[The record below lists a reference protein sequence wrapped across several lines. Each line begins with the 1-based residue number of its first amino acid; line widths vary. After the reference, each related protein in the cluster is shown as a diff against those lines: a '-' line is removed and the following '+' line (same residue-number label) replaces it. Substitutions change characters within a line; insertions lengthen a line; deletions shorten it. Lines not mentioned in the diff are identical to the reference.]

1 MTKKEYRALTEK
13 YNMNMLTEEITGQ
26 NWGYYLDT
34 DHYIDEL
41 DALADRDGLH
51 NVMVERIAALDGD
64 KVVNIRY
71 KLVPPSDWFDLWG
84 LKD

>member
-1 MTKKEYRALTEK
+1 MTRKEYRALTKK

-41 DALADRDGLH
+41 DELADKIDCWP
-51 NVMVERIAALDGD
+51 VVCERLKLGD
-64 KVVNIRY
+64 IIRY
-71 KLVPPSDWFDLWG
+71 KLIPPSDWFDLWG

>member
-26 NWGYYLDT
+26 NWGYYLDS

-41 DALADRDGLH
+41 DELADKIDCQP
-51 NVMVERIAALDGD
+51 
-64 KVVNIRY
+64 VV
-71 KLVPPSDWFDLWG
+71 
-84 LKD
+84 

>member
-1 MTKKEYRALTEK
+1 MTRKEYRALTEK

-41 DALADRDGLH
+41 DELADKIDCRP
-51 NVMVERIAALDGD
+51 VFCERLKLGGT
-64 KVVNIRY
+64 IRY
-71 KLVPPSDWFDLWG
+71 KLIPPSDWFDLWG